1 MHRYITLDYNDFWTT
16 LLDTYFDI
24 PTRNRKCILEW
35 GPEEFNKPI
44 ERCNNRFLKPIMQS
58 MKLLYTK
65 FVTPPETGDN
75 RFIFQPIFRNKNIT
89 RIVKGK
95 RRCLLQE
102 DFGLDRQVTLCVNQ
116 CFNQN
121 KFKTYDELSTMN
133 PFPEGAYLLM
143 KKILTETFSKKGKY
157 PPPLINKSVQKWNIE
172 SIPKLF
178 SIKKKG

>member
-1 MHRYITLDYNDFWTT
+1 
-16 LLDTYFDI
+16 
-24 PTRNRKCILEW
+24 
-35 GPEEFNKPI
+35 
-44 ERCNNRFLKPIMQS
+44 

-75 RFIFQPIFRNKNIT
+75 RFIFPPIFRNKNIT

-95 RRCLLQE
+95 KRCLPQE

-121 KFKTYDELSTMN
+121 KFKTHDETMN
-133 PFPEGAYLLM
+133 PFPEEAHLLI
-143 KKILTETFSKKGKY
+143 KKILSEIFSKKGEY

-172 SIPKLF
+172 SIPKLV